1 MAANKKDCRCREP
14 PPPIIFRILI
24 CFATLFLLSN
34 TPLYSTKGKTKTRIR
49 SEGLIRLSLTRSE
62 SLGHFSRGKSSFWT
76 AKIHEFFLGDTFSQF
91 RIVNQ
96 TYLRTKTS
104 FKNFMSYT
112 LRNKLKIGKKLR
124 LPENI
129 NKSDHLLLCL

>member
-1 MAANKKDCRCREP
+1 MK
-14 PPPIIFRILI
+14 F
-24 CFATLFLLSN
+24 
-34 TPLYSTKGKTKTRIR
+34 
-49 SEGLIRLSLTRSE
+49 
-62 SLGHFSRGKSSFWT
+62 FW
-76 AKIHEFFLGDTFSQF
+76 GDTFSQF

-104 FKNFMSYT
+104 FENFMSYT

-124 LPENI
+124 LPENM